1 MSKPLAHRNLLHILD
16 AGDLSSAGAG
26 RAPDHLAS
34 AGPWQTSERRY
45 VDDPLVT
52 ISGQFP
58 LSHCGFSV
66 PDRSDPPSGAKTRPF
81 ALRWLIDIGVPSTPR
96 SYRYCP
102 KLQVSVDSATGEP
115 RPPECK
121 QDWTTIAT
129 KDGDE
134 GPSKDYGWETVPD
147 DD

>member
-1 MSKPLAHRNLLHILD
+1 MSEL
-16 AGDLSSAGAG
+16 
-26 RAPDHLAS
+26 
-34 AGPWQTSERRY
+34 RY

-52 ISGQFP
+52 VSGRFP
-58 LSHCGFSV
+58 LSRCEFSV
-66 PDRSDPPSGAKTRPF
+66 PDCSESPSGAETRPF
-81 ALRWLIDIGVPSTPR
+81 ALRWLIDMGVPSAPR

-102 KLQVSVDSATGEP
+102 ARQVAIDIVTGEP
-115 RPPECK
+115 RPPACK

-147 DD
+147 DE